1 MSLTLDYV
9 SMPPKSQEIS
19 QIQNAEQ
26 IRYEHGQQE
35 MAAQFQQ
42 SVKNQSE
49 QTIRRAKAENEPNR
63 YDDEERKRRQKHSG
77 KQKNNSSDNKK
88 ETKKQQSQ
96 RRGGDSSEVGN
107 IHSTS
112 GGSGDE

>member
-42 SVKNQSE
+42 
-49 QTIRRAKAENEPNR
+49 
-63 YDDEERKRRQKHSG
+63 RRQKHSG

-88 ETKKQQSQ
+88 ETKKEPHFDM
-96 RRGGDSSEVGN
+96 R
-107 IHSTS
+107 I
-112 GGSGDE
+112 

>member
-1 MSLTLDYV
+1 MSLILDYV

-49 QTIRRAKAENEPNR
+49 QTIRMAKAENEPNR
-63 YDDEERKRRQKHSG
+63 YDERKRRQKHSG

-88 ETKKQQSQ
+88 ETKKEPHFDM
-96 RRGGDSSEVGN
+96 R
-107 IHSTS
+107 I
-112 GGSGDE
+112 

>member
-63 YDDEERKRRQKHSG
+63 YDDEERKRRQK
-77 KQKNNSSDNKK
+77 NNSSDNKK
-88 ETKKQQSQ
+88 ETKKEPHFDM
-96 RRGGDSSEVGN
+96 R
-107 IHSTS
+107 I
-112 GGSGDE
+112 

>member
-9 SMPPKSQEIS
+9 SMPPKS
-19 QIQNAEQ
+19 
-26 IRYEHGQQE
+26 
-35 MAAQFQQ
+35 Q

-88 ETKKQQSQ
+88 ETKKEPHFDM
-96 RRGGDSSEVGN
+96 R
-107 IHSTS
+107 I
-112 GGSGDE
+112 

>member
-26 IRYEHGQQE
+26 IRYEH
-35 MAAQFQQ
+35 
-42 SVKNQSE
+42 
-49 QTIRRAKAENEPNR
+49 
-63 YDDEERKRRQKHSG
+63 DDEERKRRQKHSG

-88 ETKKQQSQ
+88 ETKKEPHFDM
-96 RRGGDSSEVGN
+96 R
-107 IHSTS
+107 I
-112 GGSGDE
+112 

>member
-63 YDDEERKRRQKHSG
+63 YDEERKRRQKHSG

-88 ETKKQQSQ
+88 ETKKEPHFDM
-96 RRGGDSSEVGN
+96 R
-107 IHSTS
+107 I
-112 GGSGDE
+112 

>member
-26 IRYEHGQQE
+26 IRYEHGQQ
-35 MAAQFQQ
+35 FQQ

-63 YDDEERKRRQKHSG
+63 YDYEERKRRQKHSG

-88 ETKKQQSQ
+88 ETKKEPHFDM
-96 RRGGDSSEVGN
+96 R
-107 IHSTS
+107 I
-112 GGSGDE
+112 

>member
-35 MAAQFQQ
+35 MVAQFQQ

-88 ETKKQQSQ
+88 ETKKEPHFDM
-96 RRGGDSSEVGN
+96 R
-107 IHSTS
+107 I
-112 GGSGDE
+112 

>member
-35 MAAQFQQ
+35 MAAQ
-42 SVKNQSE
+42 NQSE

-88 ETKKQQSQ
+88 ETKKEPHFDM
-96 RRGGDSSEVGN
+96 R
-107 IHSTS
+107 I
-112 GGSGDE
+112 

>member
-63 YDDEERKRRQKHSG
+63 YD
-77 KQKNNSSDNKK
+77 NSSDNKK
-88 ETKKQQSQ
+88 ETKKEPHFDM
-96 RRGGDSSEVGN
+96 R
-107 IHSTS
+107 I
-112 GGSGDE
+112 

>member
-35 MAAQFQQ
+35 MGAVPTV
-42 SVKNQSE
+42 S
-49 QTIRRAKAENEPNR
+49 
-63 YDDEERKRRQKHSG
+63 
-77 KQKNNSSDNKK
+77 
-88 ETKKQQSQ
+88 
-96 RRGGDSSEVGN
+96 
-107 IHSTS
+107 
-112 GGSGDE
+112 